1 MRYLGLLV
9 VWVWTC
15 SGFAGDDWTKRS
27 DENARVLLDI
37 MAKYSPESAGQ
48 IGIEGL
54 DEMIVDLKPGVN
66 ERLKADVL
74 KAISALEKKYKNEE
88 HPALRQDLE
97 ILIDAGKQAI
107 RGQELSE
114 KYEYGFNQLSQSVF
128 FGIRGLLDDQV
139 AADRRPAALTRL
151 RKYAGLEGGEPI
163 TLLARDRMNEQFE
176 KKGLLWPNK
185 TDLEH
190 YLRDSPRYM
199 AALPQ
204 LFDKYGIKGYE
215 AAYEKLQKQM
225 EDYHDYLKKE
235 VLPNARTDFRQ
246 PEELYAYALEQIGI
260 TIPPQELIFRAQT
273 AFTEIQNEM
282 NALAPLLARD
292 LGLKSTDYR
301 DVIRHLKKSQ
311 FEGEA
316 ILPHYQKRIKELE
329 KLIEENQII
338 TLPERDM
345 RIRLASEA
353 ESAATPAPHM
363 QPPRMIGNTGEIG
376 QFVLPLKIPGA
387 DGEQSFDDFTFEA
400 ASWTLTVHEGRPGH
414 ELQFAA
420 MVEKGV
426 SLARSLFAFNSV
438 NVEGWAL
445 YSEAVMKQHMPLD
458 GQLISLQHR
467 LLRAARAFLDPKLQ
481 LGLIDPESAKAFLI
495 ENVVLSEAM
504 ANQEVER
511 YTIRSPGQATAYFF
525 GYSNLMSLR
534 AEVELLLGDKL
545 VLKDFHDFVLG
556 QGMLPPHLLRKA
568 VLDEF
573 VKGVMEKK
581 S

>member
-1 MRYLGLLV
+1 MRYLGLIV

-139 AADRRPAALTRL
+139 SADRRPAALTRL

>member
-1 MRYLGLLV
+1 MRYLGLIV

-114 KYEYGFNQLSQSVF
+114 KYQYGFNQLSQSVF

-225 EDYHDYLKKE
+225 EDYHAYLKKE

-311 FEGEA
+311 FDGEA

-481 LGLIDPESAKAFLI
+481 LGLIDPESAKAFLM